1 MKMNLSEIYL
11 KEVYLK
17 KFCEDLEESL
27 QLAEN
32 IGNADLSSL
41 LQKADKIIFPRFGI
55 KPGDRNK
62 YFIGGSAHLHLY
74 PEVSALLNDK
84 PGDLDIVIPGQAEW
98 DYLAKYL
105 DHNKIPYN
113 KEELA
118 QGIFR
123 PEGKEG
129 PIEAFREWDPAKLD
143 PEKYKDTRFTP
154 TPVILR
160 TSNRKSIG
168 GYYFMPLYDIVD
180 YKMKL
185 NRTKEEKITNLLA
198 QYISATDEKEKQ
210 NIKNQILQLFAGNEV
225 AAKSFLAPSLANKV
239 KE

>member
-11 KEVYLK
+11 REVYLK

-41 LQKADKIIFPRFGI
+41 LQKAEETIFPRFGI
-55 KPGDRNK
+55 KSNQPNK

-74 PEVSALLNDK
+74 PEVSALLKDK
-84 PGDLDIVIPGQAEW
+84 PGDLDIVIPGDDEW
-98 DYLAKYL
+98 KYLVKYL
-105 DHNKIPYN
+105 DHNKIKYD
-113 KEELA
+113 KEEVA

-129 PIEAFREWDPAKLD
+129 PIEAFKEWDPAKLD

-185 NRTKEEKITNLLA
+185 NRTKEEGITNLLTK
-198 QYISATDEKEKQ
+198 YISATDEKEKQ
-210 NIKNQILQLFAGNEV
+210 TIRNQIIQLFAEDEV